1 MTSDR
6 FARCVRATLGKL
18 VPLLFRT
25 RIIGATRIPAGGAL
39 LAGNHVSYLDPVL
52 LWCVSPRPVHFM
64 AKSEL
69 FVKGFIAW
77 LLPRLWSFPVNRGE
91 PDRTAILTATE
102 ILKSGGLVGVF
113 PEGSRREADAGE
125 AVGAAHGGA
134 AFIALRAG
142 VPIVPVAI
150 LGTERAMP
158 RGASL
163 PRLVKVTIVVG
174 EPIDPAAIAP
184 DAGRKERVALVTARM
199 MEEIFT
205 LLASDPGGAR

>member
-1 MTSDR
+1 MKSDR
-6 FARCVRATLGKL
+6 LARCVRATLGKL

-25 RIIGATRIPAGGAL
+25 RIIGAESVPAGGAL

-69 FVKGFIAW
+69 FVKGFVAW

-91 PDRTAILTATE
+91 PDRTAIVTATE

-199 MEEIFT
+199 MEEIST